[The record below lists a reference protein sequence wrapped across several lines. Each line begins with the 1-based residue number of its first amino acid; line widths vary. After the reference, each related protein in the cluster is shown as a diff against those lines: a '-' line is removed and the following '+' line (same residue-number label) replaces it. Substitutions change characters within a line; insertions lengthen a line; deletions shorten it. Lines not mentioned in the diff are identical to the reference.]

1 MLHYWVR
8 MGTILHLR
16 QKLSHSK
23 LMFSLCGEAGAVQY
37 QHHLEDATQMAWR
50 CWSQKKRT
58 DYLQKAKHFQQA
70 AAFSRLAWKF
80 CCLVLPSS
88 ACPHQL
94 THSCV
99 YGMDWVESSV
109 KYFIVDTRGCIFL
122 VQRDAVRS
130 QNITWKSQRM
140 WANSK
145 NFQVRLQRLTHP
157 WNFLKSQKVKR
168 KLVDKLHTLT
178 NGNS

>member
-50 CWSQKKRT
+50 CWPHKKRT
-58 DYLQKAKHFQQA
+58 DYLQKAKPFQQA
-70 AAFSRLAWKF
+70 ANLPSPDQPRKF
-80 CCLVLPSS
+80 CCLVLSGN

-94 THSCV
+94 AQSCV
-99 YGMDWVESSV
+99 YGTGWVDSSV
-109 KYFIVDTRGCIFL
+109 KSFNIDTTGGIFL
-122 VQRDAVRS
+122 MQRDAVRS

-140 WANSK
+140 WENSK
-145 NFQVRLQRLTHP
+145 NFQVRLQRLLILEIS
-157 WNFLKSQKVKR
+157 WKAKKSKKEVI
-168 KLVDKLHTLT
+168 
-178 NGNS
+178 